1 MSYIMKLIDVKINDS
16 SDLSDAVILL
26 LQGEPVGLPAVVV
39 VVGGIWF
46 GCFWLLVHHGF
57 DRCHV
62 DRSVPDREHHTG
74 AFERSVL
81 TN

>member
-1 MSYIMKLIDVKINDS
+1 MTFLATDP
-16 SDLSDAVILL
+16 SDAVILL
-26 LQGEPVGLPAVVV
+26 LQAGRRSLSAVVV

-62 DRSVPDREHHTG
+62 DRSVPDSAAAHRNITQH
-74 AFERSVL
+74 V
-81 TN
+81 